1 MHRFAVVS
9 LFASLLF
16 AGAAPAQE
24 KSKPLEVCL
33 VAGSTEYEPHVSL
46 AKLQKHLEANGVR
59 CTRAFI
65 KGKDVSNLPGLENL
79 DTCDVMVLFTRRLT
93 ISGDQLERVK
103 KHCLAG
109 KPIVGIRTASHAFQN
124 WLDLD
129 KEILGGNYKG
139 HFKDGPI
146 TQVVIED
153 KSHPILKGVKPFK
166 SVASLYRNTGL
177 AKDVHLLL
185 TGTIPEHSEPLAWT
199 RSYKGGRIF
208 YTSLGHQRDFEEPQF
223 IRLVTNAIHW
233 AAGREP

>member
-1 MHRFAVVS
+1 MHRIALAVA
-9 LFASLLF
+9 L
-16 AGAAPAQE
+16 AALPGTAAVAQD
-24 KSKPLEVCL
+24 KSKPLVVCL
-33 VAGSTEYEPHVSL
+33 VAGSTEYEPNVSL
-46 AKLQKHLEANGVR
+46 AKLQKHLEANHGVK

-65 KGKDVSNLPGLENL
+65 KGKDVGNLPGLENL

-93 ISGDQLERVK
+93 ISGEQLQRVK
-103 KHCLAG
+103 KYCQSG

-124 WLDLD
+124 WLELD
-129 KEILGGNYKG
+129 KEVLGGNYKG
-139 HFKDGPI
+139 HYKDGPI
-146 TQVVIED
+146 TLVKIED
-153 KSHPILKGVKPFK
+153 KSHPILKGVTPFK
-166 SVASLYRNTGL
+166 SVASLYKNTGL

-199 RSYKGGRIF
+199 RNHKGGRVF